1 MTEIDIPAPTGTG
14 EYLLAIAFDKPN
26 RASEVLVNLMH
37 LQQEG
42 AVRLGDAVVLA
53 KDDGGRAR
61 ILETIDVT
69 PGKGALMGTWW
80 GLLAGLFVGPL
91 AIVGGAAAGALYG
104 KLVDKGLADDW
115 VRQMAEWL
123 EAGRSALLLLVT
135 VDDKAQLLTEL
146 ARYGGELVSTDMPE
160 PLRQELEEAL
170 RARIGGMPPPSG
182 VVSPPEERGES
193 PALPEDGDVAV
204 DRDLQDDERRL

>member
-1 MTEIDIPAPTGTG
+1 VTDPQSPPNAG
-14 EYLLAIAFDKPN
+14 EYLVAIAFDKPN

-42 AVRLGDAVVLA
+42 ALRLGDAVVVA
-53 KDDGGRAR
+53 KDDSGRAR
-61 ILETIDVT
+61 IMETIDVT

-115 VRQMAEWL
+115 VRQMSDWL

-135 VDDKAQLLTEL
+135 VEDRAKLLTEL
-146 ARYGGELVSTDMPE
+146 NRYGGELVSTDLPE
-160 PLRQELEEAL
+160 PLRQDLEDAL
-170 RARIGGMPPPSG
+170 RARVGGAGLSAPVAVRPTQEG
-182 VVSPPEERGES
+182 GEGTT
-193 PALPEDGDVAV
+193 LTEDRDVAV
-204 DRDLQDDERRL
+204 DGDLEDDQRRL